1 MQARQSGLRTAQEGT
16 ASSFGARGWGYFPS
30 VGWLGRDYAGFIR
43 EAVRSADRD
52 RRNGM
57 FENQLFL
64 IVGFQHNRVLIER
77 ANTSGQLHS
86 AHQINRDAAAF
97 LASGIEEG
105 VLNVLPRRL
114 TLHADLL
121 YYLTVLNKPYGF

>member
-16 ASSFGARGWGYFPS
+16 ASSFGARGWSDFAS
-30 VGWLGRDYAGFIR
+30 VGSLACDYPGFIR

-64 IVGFQHNRVLIER
+64 IVGFQH
-77 ANTSGQLHS
+77 
-86 AHQINRDAAAF
+86 
-97 LASGIEEG
+97 
-105 VLNVLPRRL
+105 
-114 TLHADLL
+114 
-121 YYLTVLNKPYGF
+121 Y